1 MIYWELKQQNLKNKL
16 NFGFFTKCNSS
27 LRLTI
32 LLCQINTDFDSIL
45 DPLHLKHFLLF
56 IHNHLFN
63 KLTILMIKNSCSFNV
78 NNQRWFFN
86 DMIDKLLRKIETKVM
101 ANWSKKISLYNHF
114 IILTVL
120 SVWFFGSKWRTNC
133 PFATKTKEKRF
144 FERITSLLGGERTPH
159 SVALFSSIRLDAWV
173 GGWVLQKLFFH
184 FKWRW
189 RCKKK
194 IPNSCLE
201 LLSSRKV
208 DFQTNEKIALY

>member
-1 MIYWELKQQNLKNKL
+1 MRAKTTKPQKQIK
-16 NFGFFTKCNSS
+16 FRVFSKCNSS

-32 LLCQINTDFDSIL
+32 LLYQINTDFDSIL

-86 DMIDKLLRKIETKVM
+86 DMIYKLLRKIETKLWLIGV
-101 ANWSKKISLYNHF
+101 KRFRYI
-114 IILTVL
+114 IILL
-120 SVWFFGSKWRTNC
+120 FSQSCQFDFFLIQMTNQLPIC
-133 PFATKTKEKRF
+133 KKNKRKNVF

-173 GGWVLQKLFFH
+173 GVAKTLFSFQMKMKLQ
-184 FKWRW
+184 
-189 RCKKK
+189 KKK
-194 IPNSCLE
+194 IPNSCLV

>member
-1 MIYWELKQQNLKNKL
+1 MRAKTTKPQKQIK
-16 NFGFFTKCNSS
+16 FRVFSKCNSS

-32 LLCQINTDFDSIL
+32 LLYQINTDFDSIL

-86 DMIDKLLRKIETKVM
+86 DMIYKLLRKIETKLWLIGV
-101 ANWSKKISLYNHF
+101 KRFRYI
-114 IILTVL
+114 IILLFSL
-120 SVWFFGSKWRTNC
+120 SCQFDFLDTKWRTNY
-133 PFATKTKEKRF
+133 PFARKTKEKTVFWNDNLSARGWKNPPQCCTF
-144 FERITSLLGGERTPH
+144 LLDQVGC
-159 SVALFSSIRLDAWV
+159 V
-173 GGWVLQKLFFH
+173 GGWVLLKLFFH

-194 IPNSCLE
+194 QKYRI
-201 LLSSRKV
+201 RV
-208 DFQTNEKIALY
+208 